1 VVHDPAKD
9 QLHIGRLKAQ
19 LELETRRADDA
30 QKLAYK
36 LQQELEDLRATISS
50 IKARY
55 PHFFTGL
62 NVMKL

>member
-1 VVHDPAKD
+1 VVHDPAD
-9 QLHIGRLKAQ
+9 QLHIGRLQAQ
-19 LELETRRADDA
+19 LDMEKRRADDA

-36 LQQELEDLRATISS
+36 LQQELEDLRANISS

-55 PHFFTGL
+55 PHFITGL